1 MPASQENSPDV
12 QKRVYQAQS
21 QCQNALKY
29 YQSGNRSGAIKALG
43 LALELDRSLRSD
55 DRVRRFAAHLV
66 GLSPDEAIAA
76 ITDLKS
82 REALII
88 QTGKRRPTKS
98 VTLQSQPLLIL
109 GSATLFLIVI
119 GVIAL
124 ILSGQVKLNAL
135 NPSSSQGAVELHH
148 LATNPGQTYFMAE
161 PVGVISDE
169 GWPVLIAVHG
179 KGQTGQD
186 MVNLLGE
193 VTRNNG
199 IMLIA
204 PTFTSIDTATINT
217 NFLKDA
223 TNVVASII
231 EEVKADGMTNPKHY
245 THYLGQVF
253 LGYAEGGSVV
263 TYVAQQG
270 LDYSD
275 AGYTR
280 QGPLGV
286 VLVNPRAPLFD
297 AASYWLPPAYL
308 LLYGEKAQHAG
319 ISRDYH
325 RRLKDQH
332 ADVFIESEA
341 GADASMTASQMSTTA
356 AFVLD
361 IYKPATSFDVTIT
374 PQ

>member
-1 MPASQENSPDV
+1 MPASQENGPDV
-12 QKRVYQAQS
+12 QKRVYQAQI
-21 QCQNALKY
+21 QCQNALKH
-29 YQSGNRSGAIKALG
+29 YQSGNSSGAIKALG
-43 LALELDRSLRSD
+43 TALELDRSLRSD
-55 DRVRRFAAHLV
+55 DRVRRFAARLV
-66 GLSPDEAIAA
+66 GLSSDEAIAA
-76 ITDLKS
+76 LTDLKS

-98 VTLQSQPLLIL
+98 VSLQSQPLWIL
-109 GSATLFLIVI
+109 GSATLFLMII

-135 NPSSSQGAVELHH
+135 NPSSSQGLVELHH
-148 LATNPGQTYFMAE
+148 LATKPEQTYFVAE
-161 PVGVISDE
+161 PMGVVSDD
-169 GWPVLIAVHG
+169 GWPVLVAVHG

-186 MVNLLGE
+186 MVDLLGE
-193 VTRNNG
+193 VTRDNG

-204 PTFTSIDTATINT
+204 PTFTAIQDAAVNN

-223 TNVVASII
+223 TNVVASIL
-231 EEVKADGMTNPKHY
+231 EEVKADGMINPKHY

-253 LGYAEGGSVV
+253 LGYAEGGSLV

-270 LDYSD
+270 LDYPD

-286 VLVNPRAPLFD
+286 ALVNPRAPLFD
-297 AASYWLPPAYL
+297 AASYWPPPAYL
-308 LLYGEKAQHAG
+308 LLYGENAQQAG

-325 RRLKDQH
+325 RRLRNQG

-341 GADASMTASQMSTTA
+341 GADASMTTNQMNTA
-356 AFVLD
+356 TRFVLET
-361 IYKPATSFDVTIT
+361 YNPVPNFVVTVT